1 MDLTRAIPKAPEA
14 PAKPDKLAIL
24 LRVGIFVFLAVVCQM
39 VFGTIVHIVA
49 TTPSGQA
56 NEFLFVGS
64 VMAVFA
70 SAAIANGV
78 SLRIHEGSRMT
89 GVGLGWT
96 AGSRSTLFAGIGMGA
111 VAAAVVILLPV
122 IFQLA
127 SFEWK
132 GSPQWV
138 SLLFVSIVLLFG
150 AFGEELLFRGYGFQ
164 ALVKAFGPF
173 TTILPISMFF
183 GLVHA
188 GNPGATP
195 LGILNTVLWGV
206 LLGYAY
212 VRTGTLWLS
221 IGLHFGWNW
230 ALPLFGVNLSGF
242 ALNVTGLAIR
252 WKAGVLVS
260 GGEYGP
266 EGSLLTTAMVAVL
279 FYMLWKA
286 PLGRGGAEPVG
297 GVSS

>member
-1 MDLTRAIPKAPEA
+1 MDLKRTTPSVPEPPAP
-14 PAKPDKLAIL
+14 PDKLAIL
-24 LRVGIFVFLAVVCQM
+24 LRVGIFVFLAIVCQM
-39 VFGTIVHIVA
+39 VFGTIVHMVA

-70 SAAIANGV
+70 SAAISNGV
-78 SLRIHEGSRMT
+78 ALRIYEGSRMT
-89 GVGLGWT
+89 RVGLGWSHG
-96 AGSRSTLFAGIGMGA
+96 ARQTLFAGIGMGA

-127 SFEWK
+127 SLEWK

-138 SLLFVSIVLLFG
+138 SFLFVSIVLLFG

-173 TTILPISMFF
+173 QTILPISMFF

-206 LLGYAY
+206 LLGFAY
-212 VRTGTLWLS
+212 VRTGSLWLS
-221 IGLHFGWNW
+221 IGLHYGWNW

-242 ALNVTGLAIR
+242 TLNVTGLTVHWR
-252 WKAGVLVS
+252 SGVLVS
-260 GGEYGP
+260 GGDYGP
-266 EGSLLTTAMVAVL
+266 EGSLLTTAIVGVL

-286 PLGRGGAEPVG
+286 PLSKAPETTL
-297 GVSS
+297 